1 MMEKKTY
8 QFIFPFLFLIAMIS
22 SCSSDRS
29 ENRLQE
35 GDLLFQDLNC
45 GGLCDAIEA
54 VTEGVDGKD
63 FSHCAMVVQVGDS
76 LKIVEAIGSKVRLTT
91 VDDFLKRS
99 SDVDSLHNISVARV
113 TEAHRSLIHGASAYA
128 LSKVGEPY
136 DDEFLMNNG
145 KWYCSELLYESF
157 KHANGGEE
165 FFQLYPMTYKMPS
178 QDEFFPVW
186 VKYYEDLQKPIP
198 EGEPGLNPGSI
209 SRSDKLEIIEMKSIH
224 N

>member
-1 MMEKKTY
+1 MMKKKTY
-8 QFIFPFLFLIAMIS
+8 QIIFPLLLLIAMIS
-22 SCSSDRS
+22 SCSSDQS

-63 FSHCAMVVQVGDS
+63 FSHCAMVVRVGDS
-76 LKIVEAIGSKVRLTT
+76 LKIIEAIGSKVRLTK
-91 VDDFLKRS
+91 VEDFLKRS
-99 SDVDSLHNISVARV
+99 NDVDHLQNITIARV
-113 TEAHRSLIHGASAYA
+113 SQDHQSLIHGASAYA

-136 DDEFLMNNG
+136 DHEFLLDNG
-145 KWYCSELLYESF
+145 SWYCSELLYESF
-157 KHANGGEE
+157 KHANGGED

-209 SRSDKLEIIEMKSIH
+209 SRSDKLEIIKLRAI
-224 N
+224 